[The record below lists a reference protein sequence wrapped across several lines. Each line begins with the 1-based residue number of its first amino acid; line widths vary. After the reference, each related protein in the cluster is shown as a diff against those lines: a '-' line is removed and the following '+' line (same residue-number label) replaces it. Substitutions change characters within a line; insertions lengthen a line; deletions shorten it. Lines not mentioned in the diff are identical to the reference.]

1 MSANYSPLP
10 TTANGHRPPHTH
22 AILSKLITTN
32 APPTRIRRLLVFV
45 AVLALSS
52 SLLVYFV
59 YSPSFASPFSSSIF
73 SSKKQLPLASANDG
87 GYSDV
92 DPDDPSSPW
101 FRDPHPA
108 LHARLFLA
116 RAQAEIKARGLNTCD
131 GKLSGRMVDG
141 YVDAAMSYC
150 EPKGETQD
158 ASVTC
163 FPVKAAGSPN
173 TWWPYTQSFCS
184 SQNLMHNP
192 GWGSGNLR
200 ERGGFVGQ
208 CTITDAGKALKTAMG
223 RENFL
228 GTEFTEASAGAPP
241 SCGENITHPVLFI
254 PRQDRWNPF
263 HVGEDLVTTFLALS
277 IFSRHSAPSP
287 SASNTLWKDLPTAY
301 AANDGKFARL
311 RQALET
317 ELESTAGL
325 QLIFQDEYLPT
336 QSLFAP
342 LYDRIGAWTA
352 RRQAADALGVGGAP
366 TCFTNAMHSVGAG
379 ASLLSGT
386 GVGREFKCASELV
399 WGASLWLRWMW
410 GLENTVPGGAYVQ
423 SLARRDVVSRAPV
436 HNSYGES
443 PPLQVLFLS
452 RDKFDE
458 YTKHKNSRLTAWQD
472 ARHINNEHELLA
484 GLRKGLAELCRTVT
498 DIPGAT
504 PPVHVAGNLDCTYT
518 DADMLPGSWGVPMH
532 RREAKALGLAGG
544 SSSSSSSGA
553 GSPPAGHD
561 SAEEHAHYEERR
573 RPTRIS
579 PRNGNGNVT
588 ERAVVGGRA
597 LRFATLDPT
606 TAALPAQLGMVG
618 RADVVISVHAGALG
632 LTLFIP
638 TGRSSVVEL
647 VPSGAYGNLH
657 FHNMAH
663 MMGNEYVHL
672 GVQRNVDVQ
681 KVVRA
686 VKDVAQRRLQV

>member
-10 TTANGHRPPHTH
+10 TTTNVHHPPSSH
-22 AILSKLITTN
+22 AILSKLTSN
-32 APPTRIRRLLVFV
+32 APPTRVRRLIVFA
-45 AVLALSS
+45 AVLISS
-52 SLLVYFV
+52 SVLLVYLL
-59 YSPSFASPFSSSIF
+59 YSPSISSPFNSPIF
-73 SSKKQLPLASANDG
+73 SSTQRQQTQQVAPNDG

-92 DPDDPSSPW
+92 NLADDPSSPW

-116 RAQAEIKARGLNTCD
+116 RAQAEIKSRGLDTCN
-131 GKLSGRMVDG
+131 GKLSGKMVDG
-141 YVDAAMSYC
+141 YIDAAMSYC
-150 EPKGETQD
+150 EPKAQTQD

-163 FPVKAAGSPN
+163 FPVRAANSPN
-173 TWWPYTQSFCS
+173 AWWPYTQSFCA
-184 SQNLMHNP
+184 SQNLMHNA
-192 GWGSGNLR
+192 GWGSDNLR
-200 ERGGFVGQ
+200 ERGDFIGN
-208 CTITDAGKALKTAMG
+208 CTITEAGHALKKAMG
-223 RENFL
+223 REKFL
-228 GTEFTEASAGAPP
+228 GAEFTEASAGAPP
-241 SCGENITHPVLFI
+241 SCGETITHPVLFV

-277 IFSRHSAPSP
+277 IFSRHSAPK
-287 SASNTLWKDLPTAY
+287 ASSLWKDLPEAY
-301 AANDGKFARL
+301 ASDNAKFTQL
-311 RQALET
+311 RATLET

-352 RRQAADALGVGGAP
+352 RRQAAEALGVSGSP

-386 GVGREFKCASELV
+386 GVGHNFDCASELV

-410 GLENTVPGGAYVQ
+410 GLEKTVPGGAFLQ
-423 SLARRDVVSRAPV
+423 GLAKREALEPRLPLQGTFSGAEPV
-436 HNSYGES
+436 
-443 PPLQVLFLS
+443 QVLFLS
-452 RDKFDE
+452 RDKFDA
-458 YTKHKNSRLTAWQD
+458 YTRHKNAQLTAWQN
-472 ARHINNEHELLA
+472 ARHIDNERDLLI
-484 GLRKGLAELCRTVT
+484 GLRKGLAELCRTTT

-504 PPVHVAGNLDCTYT
+504 SPDHAAGNIDCTYT

-532 RREAKALGLAGG
+532 RREAKALGL
-544 SSSSSSSGA
+544 SHDLT
-553 GSPPAGHD
+553 PAPDH
-561 SAEEHAHYEERR
+561 SHYPERR
-573 RPTRIS
+573 RPRS
-579 PRNGNGNVT
+579 VLS
-588 ERAVVGGRA
+588 ERAASGARA

-606 TAALPAQLGMVG
+606 TLALPAQLGMVG

-638 TGRSSVVEL
+638 TGRSSVIEL
-647 VPSGAYGNLH
+647 VPTGAYGNQH

-663 MMGNEYVHL
+663 MMGNEYVQI

-681 KVVRA
+681 KVVNS
-686 VKDVAQRRLQV
+686 VKEVVQRRLQA